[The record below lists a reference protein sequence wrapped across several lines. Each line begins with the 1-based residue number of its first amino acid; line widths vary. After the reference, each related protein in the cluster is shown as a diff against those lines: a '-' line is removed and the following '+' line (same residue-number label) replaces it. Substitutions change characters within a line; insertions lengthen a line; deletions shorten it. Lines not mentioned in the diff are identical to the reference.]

1 MTWRELPP
9 PSVFERLAGRHAERA
24 FEARVDRT
32 FSPDA
37 AAIARVRAT
46 VLAHGLAP
54 ARRDPAPARRTG
66 LLVRRGLPV
75 AMAFA
80 VVVMAAGLVA
90 VATRTGVPMLAVR
103 GAVERQA
110 PVMADLERSTTRLEQ
125 AMATIRTGDAATVAT
140 LLTAYRADLLRL
152 EADIQRPGADLVAAA
167 ARLRS
172 QADDLSTMA
181 SSIPAEDASLFLA
194 VTGDLDRI
202 IASLPGAGNTDH
214 PTPTDHPGNTD
225 HPTPTDHP
233 GNTDHPTPTDHP
245 GNTDHPTPTDHPGK
259 TDHPTPGGN
268 GGTKGNGG
276 SSAATGSANGHKNT
290 R

>member
-9 PSVFERLAGRHAERA
+9 PSVFDRLAGRHTERD
-24 FEARVDRT
+24 FEARVERT

-54 ARRDPAPARRTG
+54 ARRDPAAARRTG

-90 VATRTGVPMLAVR
+90 VATRTGAPAA
-103 GAVERQA
+103 GTGSAAEQQA
-110 PVMADLERSTTRLEQ
+110 PARADLIRSMARLDE
-125 AMATIRTGDAATVAT
+125 ALATVRAGDAAAIATVLA
-140 LLTAYRADLLRL
+140 AYRADLLRL
-152 EADIQRPGADLVAAA
+152 EAGLHEPGADLITAA

-172 QADDLSTMA
+172 EADELSTLVG
-181 SSIPAEDASLFLA
+181 SIPAEDASLFLA

-202 IASLPGAGNTDH
+202 MASLPGAGNTDH
-214 PTPTDHPGNTD
+214 PTATDNPGNTDHPTATDQPGNTD

-233 GNTDHPTPTDHP
+233 GNTDHPTR
-245 GNTDHPTPTDHPGK
+245 TDHPGK
-259 TDHPTPGGN
+259 TDHPTPGAN

-276 SSAATGSANGHKNT
+276 SSAGTGSANGHKNT

>member
-9 PSVFERLAGRHAERA
+9 PSVFERLAGRHAERD
-24 FEARVDRT
+24 FGARVERT

-46 VLAHGLAP
+46 VLALGLAP
-54 ARRDPAPARRTG
+54 GRRDPAAAPRTG

-80 VVVMAAGLVA
+80 VVVMAAGLIA
-90 VATRTGVPMLAVR
+90 VATRTGAPPA
-103 GAVERQA
+103 GTGTATEQQA
-110 PVMADLERSTTRLEQ
+110 PARADLIRSMARLDE
-125 AMATIRTGDAATVAT
+125 ALATVRAGDAAAIATVLA
-140 LLTAYRADLLRL
+140 AYRADLLRL
-152 EADIQRPGADLVAAA
+152 EAGLHQPGADLITAA

-172 QADDLSTMA
+172 QADDLATMA
-181 SSIPAEDASLFLA
+181 GSIPAQDASLFLA

-214 PTPTDHPGNTD
+214 PTPTNHPGNTH

-233 GNTDHPTPTDHP
+233 GNTDHPTR
-245 GNTDHPTPTDHPGK
+245 TDHPGK

-276 SSAATGSANGHKNT
+276 GPAGTGSANGHKNT